1 MSLSPAVLDA
11 LLAAGATAEM
21 IVAAVKADL
30 AGQEERI
37 ANKRAKDAERQRK
50 SRSNRAGH
58 DVSRNV
64 TVTECDVTETDP
76 LSLPPNEKISNPPTH
91 TPENN
96 TPTRKGPIFV
106 CPEGVDQ
113 SVWADFLKAR
123 KTKGCTNSA
132 TAYAKVLR
140 DIAAVSATT
149 GEPPGR
155 VVEEC
160 AARGWA
166 SINDWTESRGK
177 PQNGTAN
184 RTNSASYPAR
194 DNRDGFAKALD
205 EIIDAGGTRSPA
217 SHADRSAMGDGGSY
231 GDGTAARVITLR
243 PADIRQIAADD
254 ASGAAHAVFGR

>member
-1 MSLSPAVLDA
+1 MSIIATAVRH
-11 LLAAGATAEM
+11 LLAAGVTGEALVQAIADMEASQPVTDP
-21 IVAAVKADL
+21 AADRRRAWDRERKRKA
-30 AGQEERI
+30 
-37 ANKRAKDAERQRK
+37 K
-50 SRSNRAGH
+50 SLSTGIPPEQ
-58 DVSRNV
+58 VESV
-64 TVTECDVTETDP
+64 ETDP

-106 CPEGVDQ
+106 CPNGVDQ

-140 DIAAVSATT
+140 DIAAVSAVT

-155 VVEEC
+155 VVEV
-160 AARGWA
+160 AAERGWA
-166 SINDWTESRGK
+166 SINDWTNGT

-184 RTNSASYPAR
+184 RKPPAHYPAR

-217 SHADRSAMGDGGSY
+217 SHADRNPMGHGGGY

-243 PADIRQIAADD
+243 PADIRQTSADD
-254 ASGAAHAVFGR
+254 AGGFAHAVFGR

>member
-21 IVAAVKADL
+21 IVAAVKAEM
-30 AGQEERI
+30 AGQEER
-37 ANKRAKDAERQRK
+37 ADAKRAKDAERQRR
-50 SRSNRAGH
+50 SRANRAGH
-58 DVSRNV
+58 DMSRNV

-91 TPENN
+91 TPENI
-96 TPTRKGPIFV
+96 TPARKGPIFV
-106 CPEGVDQ
+106 CPENVDPT
-113 SVWADFLKAR
+113 VWADFLKAR

-140 DIAAVSATT
+140 DIAAVSAVT
-149 GEPPGR
+149 GEPPGK
-155 VVEEC
+155 VVEV
-160 AARGWA
+160 AAERGWA
-166 SINDWTESRGK
+166 SINDWTNGQGN

-184 RTNSASYPAR
+184 RQHPARYPAR

-205 EIIDAGGTRSPA
+205 EIIDAGRTGSPA
-217 SHADRSAMGDGGSY
+217 CQPERGPMGDGGSY

-243 PADIRQIAADD
+243 PADVRQAVADD